1 MASSASRAT
10 KNIILVTGGNA
21 GLGLECCLALAK
33 RGNTHVILAGR
44 SEQRV
49 QEAVETV
56 QAQVAASS
64 VVEAGIVDLSSLASV
79 RAFSAT
85 LVSRGLMLSAVV
97 CNAGVNAMTK
107 RTTSDG
113 FESTFATNHLGHFLL
128 VSLLR
133 ERVTQRIVVVSSEMH
148 DPNDAKMATL
158 LDLTNLDSIATG
170 EQFSMS
176 GTYSTSKL
184 FNMLFVKEFA
194 RRFPTPAGPEIVAF
208 TPSFVPDTS
217 LARELNFLV
226 RPIIKFVI
234 GIVTRLSGGR
244 VSSPEYAGGMMA
256 KLAADQPLPFGA
268 SNGDYILVD
277 KVYEPSETAKDP
289 VLGALL
295 WEKSEKWAAK

>member
-1 MASSASRAT
+1 MASPAPRAT
-10 KNIILVTGGNA
+10 KDVILVTGGNA
-21 GLGLECCLALAK
+21 GLGFQCCLALAK
-33 RGNTHVILAGR
+33 RANTHVILAGR
-44 SEQRV
+44 NEQRV
-49 QEAVETV
+49 QEAVNTI
-56 QAQVAASS
+56 QAQATASS
-64 VVEAGIVDLSSLASV
+64 VVEPGIVDLSSLASV

-85 LVSRGLMLSAVV
+85 LVSRNLMLSAIV

-107 RTTSDG
+107 RTTPDG
-113 FESTFATNHLGHFLL
+113 FESTFAVNHLGHFLL

-158 LDLTNLDSIATG
+158 LDLTNLDSISTG

-184 FNMLFVKEFA
+184 FNLLFVKEFV
-194 RRFPTPAGPEIVAF
+194 RRFPLPVGPEIVAF

-217 LARELNFLV
+217 LARELNFLI

-234 GIVTRLSGGR
+234 GIITRLNGGR
-244 VSSPEYAGGMMA
+244 ISSPEYAGGIMA
-256 KLAADQPLPFGA
+256 KLAADQSLSFGA
-268 SNGDYILVD
+268 SNGDYIRVD
-277 KVYEPSETAKDP
+277 EVFESSATAKDP

-295 WEKSEKWAAK
+295 WEKSEKWIAK